1 MPLLLRLLPAL
12 LVLLSVLCPVA
23 PAHAR
28 EVVVGIYDMEPLSMR
43 GADGRVQGIVVDV
56 MDAVARDEGWTVRY
70 VYDDWDRLMPMLEDG
85 RIDVLAPIAFSET
98 RTAYRYNRDYL
109 VIDWGQIWVRRSTRV
124 DMLFDL
130 QDKLVGGVSMSI
142 FPAGFEAFARR
153 FGVQYRQRDYP
164 DYSALL
170 DALNRG
176 EVDAAVIPRFIGTHH
191 ERRGTAEPA
200 SIVFSPFEMRY
211 AAMRGRADDVMDALD
226 RRLAA
231 YKADKDSAYHRSL
244 NRWIRVDAPVLPAW
258 LPYALGA
265 AAVLLLALAGVNKAL
280 RGQVR
285 RQTEQLRAAN
295 ADLAVSRDQIR
306 TLLAYQQQAAED
318 IRRRISREVHDE
330 LGQNLTA
337 LKFGLHRLGRVVP
350 EGDGP
355 SRERLLSMTRLTEDT
370 IEAVRRISR
379 ELRPGHLDDIGL
391 LAASQWLVQD
401 FSANT
406 GIAVHFDGPEQ
417 GDDPGRGGGPTPVD
431 GPGQGDACGQAAG
444 AGAGRERQAP
454 DGRDP
459 LGPMD
464 PDRAV
469 AVYRVLQEALTNVAR
484 HAGARHI
491 RVVLRREG
499 GCLRLVVAD
508 DGHGFDVHGERPGG
522 TGYLGIVNMRE
533 RVAAFGGEL
542 HIDSGAGGTTVR
554 VSVPLEQPDAQG
566 GGTCGS

>member
-1 MPLLLRLLPAL
+1 MSGPAHAVPGLLAMLLLAFLLLPCAA
-12 LVLLSVLCPVA
+12 A

-43 GADGRVQGIVVDV
+43 GGDGRLQGIAVDV

-70 VYDDWDRLMPMLEDG
+70 VYDDWDRLLPMLEDG
-85 RIDVLAPIAFSET
+85 RIDVLAPVAFSET

-109 VIDWGQIWVRRSTRV
+109 VIDWGQIWVRRGVRV

-130 QDKLVGGVSMSI
+130 EDKQVGGVSMSI
-142 FPAGFEAFARR
+142 FPAGFETFARR
-153 FGVQYRQRDYP
+153 FGVHYRRRDYP

-191 ERRGTAEPA
+191 ERRGNAEPA
-200 SIVFSPFEMRY
+200 SIVFSPYEMRY
-211 AAMRGRADDVMDALD
+211 AAMRGRADDVMNALD
-226 RRLAA
+226 RRMAE
-231 YKADKDSAYHRSL
+231 YKADKDSVYHRSL
-244 NRWIRVDAPVLPAW
+244 NRWIRTDEPVLPVW
-258 LPYALGA
+258 LSYALGA
-265 AAVLLLALAGVNKAL
+265 AAVLLLVLAGVNKAL

-285 RQTEQLRAAN
+285 RQTEALRTAN
-295 ADLAVSRDQIR
+295 EDLAASRDQIR
-306 TLLAYQQQAAED
+306 NLLAYQQQAAED

-337 LKFGLHRLGRVVP
+337 LKFGLHRLGRMVP
-350 EGDGP
+350 EGDGQ
-355 SRERLLSMTRLTEDT
+355 SRERLASMTRLTEDT

-401 FSANT
+401 FSAST
-406 GIAVHFDGPEQ
+406 GIPVHFDGPGT
-417 GDDPGRGGGPTPVD
+417 GDGEGAGPDARGPNGRGPN
-431 GPGQGDACGQAAG
+431 
-444 AGAGRERQAP
+444 GRGL

-484 HAGARHI
+484 HAGARRIH
-491 RVVLRREG
+491 VALWREG
-499 GCLRLVVAD
+499 HCLRLMVAD
-508 DGHGFDVHGERPGG
+508 DGHGFDVQGQRPGG

-533 RVAAFGGEL
+533 RVAAFGGEFR
-542 HIDSGAGGTTVR
+542 IDSGAGGTTVR
-554 VSVPLEQPDAQG
+554 VSVPLGPQDTQG
-566 GGTCGS
+566 GEACGS

>member
-1 MPLLLRLLPAL
+1 MCGPVCGPARGVPGVLAILLLAILLLPCAA
-12 LVLLSVLCPVA
+12 A

-43 GADGRVQGIVVDV
+43 GADGRLQGIAVDV

-70 VYDDWDRLMPMLEDG
+70 VYDDWDRLLPMLEDG
-85 RIDVLAPIAFSET
+85 RIDVLAPGAFSET
-98 RTAYRYNRDYL
+98 RTAYRYNRAYL
-109 VIDWGQIWVRRSTRV
+109 VIDWGQIWVRRGTRV

-130 QDKLVGGVSMSI
+130 EDKQVGGVSMSI
-142 FPAGFEAFARR
+142 FPAGFETFARR
-153 FGVQYRQRDYP
+153 FGVEYNRRDYP

-176 EVDAAVIPRFIGTHH
+176 EVDAAVIRRFIGTHH
-191 ERRGTAEPA
+191 ERRGNAEPA
-200 SIVFSPFEMRY
+200 SIVFSPYEMRY
-211 AAMRGRADDVMDALD
+211 AAMRGRADDVMNALD
-226 RRLAA
+226 RRMAE
-231 YKADKDSAYHRSL
+231 YKADKDSVYHRSL
-244 NRWIRVDAPVLPAW
+244 NRWIRKDGPVLPAW

-265 AAVLLLALAGVNKAL
+265 AAVLLLVLAGVNNAL

-285 RQTEQLRAAN
+285 RRTEELRTAN
-295 ADLAVSRDQIR
+295 DDLAASRDQIR

-350 EGDGP
+350 EGDDQ
-355 SRERLLSMTRLTEDT
+355 SRERLAAMTRLTEDT

-401 FSANT
+401 FSVST
-406 GIAVHFDGPEQ
+406 GIPVQFDGPGT
-417 GDDPGRGGGPTPVD
+417 GDAEGPE
-431 GPGQGDACGQAAG
+431 GHGQG
-444 AGAGRERQAP
+444 R

-469 AVYRVLQEALTNVAR
+469 AVYRVLQESLTNVAR
-484 HAGARHI
+484 HAGARRIH
-491 RVVLRREG
+491 VTLRREG
-499 GCLRLVVAD
+499 HCLRLMVVD
-508 DGHGFDVHGERPGG
+508 DGRGFDVQGQRPGG

-533 RVAAFGGEL
+533 RVAAFGGEFR
-542 HIDSGAGGTTVR
+542 IDSGAGGTTVR
-554 VSVPLEQPDAQG
+554 VSVPLGPQDAQG
-566 GGTCGS
+566 GEACGF

>member
-1 MPLLLRLLPAL
+1 MRFVSSVRSGLLAFLTPSRFPLLLAL
-12 LVLLSVLCPVA
+12 LAVLCFCA
-23 PAHAR
+23 PAQAR
-28 EVVVGIYDMEPLSMR
+28 EVVVGIYDMEPLSLR

-109 VIDWGQIWVRRSTRV
+109 VIDWGQIWVRRGTRV

-130 QDKLVGGVSMSI
+130 EDKQVGGVSMSI
-142 FPAGFEAFARR
+142 FPAGFETFARR
-153 FGVQYRQRDYP
+153 FGVHYQRRDYP

-191 ERRGTAEPA
+191 ERRGAAEPA

-211 AAMRGRADDVMDALD
+211 AAMRGRADDVMNALD
-226 RRLAA
+226 RRMAE
-231 YKADKDSAYHRSL
+231 YKADKDSVYHRSL
-244 NRWIRVDAPVLPAW
+244 NRWIRTDEPVLPAW

-265 AAVLLLALAGVNKAL
+265 AAVLLLFLAAVNKAL

-295 ADLAVSRDQIR
+295 EELADSRDQIR
-306 TLLAYQQQAAED
+306 TLLAHQQQAAED

-337 LKFGLHRLGRVVP
+337 LKFGLHRLGRGP
-350 EGDGP
+350 LAGDGE
-355 SRERLLSMTRLTEDT
+355 SRERLASMTRLTEDT

-406 GIAVHFDGPEQ
+406 GIPVHFDAPGPRA
-417 GDDPGRGGGPTPVD
+417 PGPR
-431 GPGQGDACGQAAG
+431 DA
-444 AGAGRERQAP
+444 E
-454 DGRDP
+454 GRDP

-484 HAGARHI
+484 HAGARRI
-491 RVVLRREG
+491 QVALLREG
-499 GCLRLVVAD
+499 DCLRLTVAD
-508 DGHGFDVHGERPGG
+508 DGHGFDVDGG
-522 TGYLGIVNMRE
+522 RQGGVGYLGISNMRE
-533 RVAAFGGEL
+533 RVAAFGGEF
-542 HIDSGAGGTTVR
+542 HIHSGADGTTVR
-554 VSVPLEQPDAQG
+554 VTVPLGPPDAQG
-566 GGTCGS
+566 GEACGS

>member
-1 MPLLLRLLPAL
+1 MRFAPPSGLPQLLAVLLLACLFLA
-12 LVLLSVLCPVA
+12 CA
-23 PAHAR
+23 PAPVHAR

-43 GADGRVQGIVVDV
+43 GVDGRVQGIVVDV

-70 VYDDWDRLMPMLEDG
+70 VYDDWDQLMPMLEDG

-109 VIDWGQIWVRRSTRV
+109 VIDWGQIWVRRGTRV

-130 QDKLVGGVSMSI
+130 EGRQVGGVSMSI
-142 FPAGFEAFARR
+142 FPAGFETFARR
-153 FGVQYRQRDYP
+153 FGVHYQRRDYP

-211 AAMRGRADDVMDALD
+211 AAMRGRADDVINALD
-226 RRLAA
+226 RRMAE
-231 YKADKDSAYHRSL
+231 YKADKDSVYHRSL
-244 NRWIRVDAPVLPAW
+244 NRWIRVDAPVLPPW
-258 LPYALGA
+258 LSYALGA
-265 AAVLLLALAGVNKAL
+265 AALLLLALAGVNKAL
-280 RGQVR
+280 RTRVR
-285 RQTEQLRAAN
+285 RQTEQLRTANEELAA
-295 ADLAVSRDQIR
+295 SRDQIR
-306 TLLAYQQQAAED
+306 TLLAYQQQAAEN

-337 LKFGLHRLGRVVP
+337 LKFGLHRLGREVP
-350 EGDGP
+350 EGDGQ

-370 IEAVRRISR
+370 LEAVRRISS

-406 GIAVHFDGPEQ
+406 GIAVHFDGPER
-417 GDDPGRGGGPTPVD
+417 GDGE
-431 GPGQGDACGQAAG
+431 
-444 AGAGRERQAP
+444 GAGR

-464 PDRAV
+464 PDKAV

-484 HAGARHI
+484 HAGARRI
-491 RVVLRREG
+491 QVALRRDG

-533 RVAAFGGEL
+533 RVAAFGGEF
-542 HIDSGAGGTTVR
+542 HIDSGAAGTTVR